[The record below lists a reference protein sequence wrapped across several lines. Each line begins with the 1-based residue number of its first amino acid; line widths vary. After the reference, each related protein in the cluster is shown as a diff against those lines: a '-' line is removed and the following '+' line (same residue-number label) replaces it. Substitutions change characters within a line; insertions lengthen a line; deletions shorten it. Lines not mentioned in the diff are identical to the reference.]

1 MRDLVSAQFDPC
13 VDFYDYVCGR
23 WTGAPDR
30 FSSFVADQRVYAKA
44 ATVAY
49 MLQLLGKERSLSWS
63 TQKARQDTVIAS
75 MASVYNGC
83 VEHFATRKSLD
94 SVADEV
100 LHALNVRLETWRN
113 STLAGM
119 LPRLVEF
126 SLLYRLHSFFALTFE
141 RRSMPLRMTVG
152 KVVRNISAAVY
163 SLDKLY
169 SYFETMVVALDKAVA
184 ARSELLRALVKL
196 DGRVHEAIKM
206 ASTVETTL
214 PLEQLDVE
222 GVPHEMWASSVNRAF
237 SLDSEASFA
246 TKIAVRSIG
255 SIRDAFS
262 AMVRTDSAV
271 LSMYLLVLVTS
282 QTIRYEF
289 YERYAEVA
297 QRVGWVHVSC
307 TEVLSRLFPTHYANL
322 EATALRGHVHNTSAS
337 ELLEETRGY
346 LMDSL
351 NDSATIDAAA
361 KDEIREQLSHID
373 VVFVEPVNVAD
384 FLGES
389 DVEHTQ
395 SYIENMFIATR
406 QEEVERALNKSR
418 WPPHSRMLAR
428 KQWLGSF
435 SYVEK
440 LRAIVIASQNFLSA
454 PQFPS
459 YMSREVSNYAIL
471 RARFV
476 RELLVALS
484 QELTGTGICSP
495 SIQDRVS
502 FVSKSQAVEVFRQAE
517 SLRLAYQAYKQQK
530 RLCYDVEESG
540 LVAFD
545 RNFFQVFCVQFC
557 SHPLLEPTPSLVR
570 MRDRCEISV
579 RSMPEF
585 WEAYKCP
592 EEKGKL
598 SSMRDCLVP
607 R

>member
-1 MRDLVSAQFDPC
+1 
-13 VDFYDYVCGR
+13 
-23 WTGAPDR
+23 
-30 FSSFVADQRVYAKA
+30 
-44 ATVAY
+44 
-49 MLQLLGKERSLSWS
+49 
-63 TQKARQDTVIAS
+63 

-83 VEHFATRKSLD
+83 AEHFATRKSLD

-169 SYFETMVVALDKAVA
+169 SYFETMVVAIDKTAA
-184 ARSELLRALVKL
+184 ARYELLRALVNL
-196 DGRVHEAIKM
+196 DGTVHEATKM

-237 SLDSEASFA
+237 SLNSEASFA

-262 AMVRTDSAV
+262 AIVRTDSAV

-289 YERYAEVA
+289 YERYAEVE

-322 EATALRGHVHNTSAS
+322 EAKALRGHVHNTSAS
-337 ELLEETRGY
+337 ELLEESRGY

-351 NDSATIDAAA
+351 NDSARIDAAA
-361 KDEIREQLSHID
+361 KDGIREQLTHID

-384 FLGES
+384 FLAES

-406 QEEVERALNKSR
+406 QEAVERALKKSR

-454 PQFPS
+454 PQFAS
-459 YMSREVSNYAIL
+459 YMSRDVSNYAIL

-476 RELLVALS
+476 RELLVALP

-495 SIQDRVS
+495 SIQHRVS
-502 FVSKSQAVEVFRQAE
+502 FASKSQAVEVFRQAE

-579 RSMPEF
+579 RSLPEF

-592 EEKGKL
+592 EEPGKL
-598 SSMRDCLVP
+598 SAMRDCLVP
-607 R
+607 RQRY